1 MDSGDGNEF
10 IDLFLSLF
18 IFYCNLFSEIW
29 GAGCCLSFYTVPF
42 CTIAQFDTAQCYGYY
57 DDESPILTEDNC
69 EIDNC
74 FLRFTRNI
82 NYV

>member
-1 MDSGDGNEF
+1 MYVGLVVLLRLELYIYIYIYIVLDLPVA
-10 IDLFLSLF
+10 LFL
-18 IFYCNLFSEIW
+18 
-29 GAGCCLSFYTVPF
+29 F